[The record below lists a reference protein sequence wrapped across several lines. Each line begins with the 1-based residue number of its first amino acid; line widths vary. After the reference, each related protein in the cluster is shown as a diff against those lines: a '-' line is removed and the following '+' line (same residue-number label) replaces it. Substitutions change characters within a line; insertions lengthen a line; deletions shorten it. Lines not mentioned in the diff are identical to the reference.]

1 VPGISEFAQIALP
14 VAVHDTYTYRIPE
27 SLRDAVRLGSR
38 VEVPLATKI
47 TTGFVIGLL
56 DETSV
61 EAKKLKPIRAVLDD
75 EEPALIP
82 EIIELC
88 RWAAEYYIAPP
99 GEMLRVALPANM
111 AARGKREAVLTA
123 DFAMVDQ
130 AVERKQILPADLAIV
145 EELARRPVA
154 LNTLFEEMRVTRS
167 AIARLRD
174 AGLIA
179 VRDRLRDAVGVR
191 YDRFVILET
200 AGDGLTPKQQAAV
213 DALQARGG
221 ELSVR
226 ALENAG
232 VSAAVL
238 SALTKKKI
246 VKIERRARRHTLDA
260 FLAGLEFPL
269 GEIRYSEEQRAAID
283 AVRVT
288 LGTFAPFLLEGVTGS
303 GKTEVY
309 IELMREVVKRGEQAI
324 LLVPEI
330 SLTPVF
336 AARLKERFGERI
348 AILHSNLSASERYD
362 QWWRARRGEVDVA
375 IGPRSAL
382 FTPFQRLGLIVVD
395 EEGDSAYK
403 QEEMPRYN
411 ARDLA
416 VVRAQ
421 LRKIPVILGSATP
434 SLESRENAA
443 RGKYTLLRMT
453 RRVEARALPDVE
465 TVDLR
470 KERAEKEDK
479 GFVIFSS
486 VLRQALRETFDAGE
500 QAIILINRRGYA
512 PYLLCRECGHEFRCR
527 DCSVTMTVHRRESL
541 LICHYCGARKPMPKA
556 CPLCQ
561 GEVLQPIGF
570 GTEKVEERFLRDF
583 PDVPVAVLDRD
594 STRKKGSLVSILDR
608 FRRGDTRALI
618 GTQML
623 SKGHHFPNVTLTGVL
638 NADSILGYPD
648 FRSAEKTFYLLTQV
662 AGRAGRGELRGKV
675 MIQTAF
681 PTHYAIQH
689 ALRHDYESF
698 YEAEIQFR
706 RTFHYPPV
714 TSMIAILFRGENLGD
729 VDRASRECGSLLEAA
744 VEPLTGTRIQ
754 GPAAAPLARI
764 KGVWRFQILV
774 RSPHRVALRRAVEA
788 VILPRAFKG
797 VEVVIDVDPIN
808 IL

>member
-1 VPGISEFAQIALP
+1 MLSNFAEIAVPVGFHGTL
-14 VAVHDTYTYRIPE
+14 TYRIPA
-27 SLRDAVRLGSR
+27 SLQDGVRLGSR
-38 VEVPLATKI
+38 VEVPLGPKL
-47 TTGFVIGLL
+47 TTGFVVALL
-56 DETSV
+56 DQAPV
-61 EAKKLKPIRAVLDD
+61 EAAKLKPIRAVLDD
-75 EEPALIP
+75 DEPALIP
-82 EIIELC
+82 EIIDLC
-88 RWAAEYYIAPP
+88 RWAAEYYIAPL
-99 GEMLRVALPANM
+99 GEMLKVALPANM
-111 AARGKREAVLTA
+111 AARGKRQAVLTA
-123 DFAMVDQ
+123 DEAMIARARD
-130 AVERKQILPADLAIV
+130 AKQILDADLPLLD
-145 EELARRPVA
+145 ELRKRPLPVA
-154 LNTLFEEMRVTRS
+154 AIFEEMKMSRS
-167 AIARLRD
+167 SVDRLRD
-174 AGLIA
+174 AGIIA
-179 VRDRLRDAVGVR
+179 LADRLTDAAGVR
-191 YDRFVILET
+191 YDRFVVLESDP
-200 AGDGLTPKQQAAV
+200 GGLTPKQLAAV
-213 DALQARGG
+213 ELLQARGG

-226 ALENAG
+226 ALEHAG

-238 SALTKKKI
+238 SALVKKS
-246 VKIERRARRHTLDA
+246 VVRIERRARRHTLDA
-260 FLAGLEFPL
+260 FLAGLEGVEA
-269 GEIRYSEEQRAAID
+269 GEIRYSGEQRMAIT
-283 AVRVT
+283 AIRGA
-288 LGTFAPFLLEGVTGS
+288 LGTFAPFLVEGVTGS

-309 IELMREVVKRGEQAI
+309 IEVMRAAVKRGEQAI

-336 AARLKERFGERI
+336 ASRLKERFGERI

-395 EEGDSAYK
+395 EEGDGAYK
-403 QEEMPRYN
+403 QEETPRYN

-421 LRKIPVILGSATP
+421 LRGIPVVLGSATP

-453 RRVEARALPDVE
+453 KRVEARPLPDVE
-465 TVDLR
+465 IVDLR

-479 GFVIFSS
+479 GFVIISNG
-486 VLRQALRETFDAGE
+486 LKTALRETFDAGE

-527 DCSVTMTVHRRESL
+527 DCSVTLTVHRREGL
-541 LICHYCGARKPMPKA
+541 LICHYCGLRQRIPSK

-570 GTEKVEERFLRDF
+570 GTEKVDERFRRDF
-583 PDVPVAVLDRD
+583 PDVAVEVLDRD
-594 STRKKGSLVSILDR
+594 STRRKGSLVQILDR
-608 FRRGDTRALI
+608 FRRGETRALI

-648 FRSAEKTFYLLTQV
+648 FRAAEKTFYLLTQV

-681 PTHYAIQH
+681 PSHYAIQH

-714 TSMIAILFRGENLGD
+714 TSMIALLFRGESLTD
-729 VDRASRECGSLLEAA
+729 VERAANDCGRLLETA
-744 VEPLTGTRIQ
+744 VQPLNGTRIQ
-754 GPAAAPLARI
+754 GPAPAPLARI
-764 KGVWRFQILV
+764 KGVWRFQILL
-774 RSPHRVALRRAVEA
+774 RSPMRTALRKAVEA
-788 VILPRAFKG
+788 VLLPRKWKG
-797 VEVVIDVDPIN
+797 VEVAIDVDPIN